1 MLLPPQKVIIL
12 HRGEM
17 KSATTRKRAAS
28 RRNLLSDDNLVVRR
42 LFNYLTNTTFVP
54 KGSSTTATVD
64 YYDDDKRANR
74 TFYTL
79 CGNSLRYLLP
89 KLGKLLSLDAFKYV
103 FDTIV
108 EVERCLFNKSHL
120 LTFTIGYLAN
130 HSDGQS
136 LPCMLNL
143 QLLSYL
149 LTRYDS
155 YINN

>member
-1 MLLPPQKVIIL
+1 
-12 HRGEM
+12 M
-17 KSATTRKRAAS
+17 KTTTTTTRKRAAS

-42 LFNYLTNTTFVP
+42 LLNYLTNTTFVP

-64 YYDDDKRANR
+64 YYDDDDKRANR
-74 TFYTL
+74 AFYTL